1 MIEELKTFISVVEFN
16 NFTKAAKHLNLSQP
30 SVSNHIKS
38 LERYFN
44 TKLIDRSIKQKKI
57 FLTENGEILYKRAKE
72 IVTLLNITM
81 NELHND
87 TENMEGHLKIGASLT
102 IGEYILPQFLKEF
115 CHKYPNIQV
124 EILIE
129 NTKSICDKLSNISLD
144 IGLVEGTVSS
154 TNLNKCYFYEDKMVL
169 ALPYDEEL
177 NNKEYIFE
185 YLNNCVWI
193 GREKGSGTREYM
205 DMFLNNSKIQPK
217 NMLVFGSNFAV
228 KEAVKNNLGVTI
240 ISSLIA
246 NSSNKNKELKII
258 PLDNHFTRNFSY
270 VLPNNITHSKVNDL
284 FINEFKKFVLLL

>member
-1 MIEELKTFISVVEFN
+1 
-16 NFTKAAKHLNLSQP
+16 
-30 SVSNHIKS
+30 
-38 LERYFN
+38 
-44 TKLIDRSIKQKKI
+44 
-57 FLTENGEILYKRAKE
+57 
-72 IVTLLNITM
+72 
-81 NELHND
+81 
-87 TENMEGHLKIGASLT
+87 
-102 IGEYILPQFLKEF
+102 
-115 CHKYPNIQV
+115 
-124 EILIE
+124 
-129 NTKSICDKLSNISLD
+129 
-144 IGLVEGTVSS
+144 
-154 TNLNKCYFYEDKMVL
+154 MVL

-177 NNKEYIFE
+177 NNKESIFE